1 MIIRLSGGA
10 LDISDE
16 NVGISWE
23 SIRFSEGISD
33 AFTSDIVIPATSE
46 NIRILNASGLL
57 DSPNQKFGDYITPAT
72 LSMSGMPPMD
82 VRLQV
87 TGVTD
92 DEINVTLY
100 EATIPTEF
108 YDKKLTDIF
117 TDTQDTIW
125 VWSTNTYGN
134 EPAWFKPYYYGMS
147 YSGWRAQYHPV
158 KKLNSIID
166 DINTTSGYTLP
177 HTDDDLFMMASK
189 KFVCPQN
196 PTQVVEWF
204 RSTGTDFNLVGG
216 QHVVN
221 DVEGVDNNTKVMEGG
236 TTQIKFN
243 RHCNAH
249 IRFWWSFRVT
259 ASAPTHRVTVYKNGD
274 FLTSF
279 ALSTAYWL
287 HDMGVGTTIDTTFE
301 AGDVLTMTCPETLGL
316 KANDVFML
324 ATYNDYEI
332 DENDY
337 GTELLYRGN
346 HPALHWFPTNNLAD
360 AENMWFDYRTWTK
373 EVGVDSISHET
384 VYRSIFLPY
393 LGFTYFGY
401 WANVP
406 EISVKDLLYG
416 LCFYMNK
423 KVRTQNYNVEFVD
436 PDTAVEIEGIVTDKQ
451 PVSDKLGRTNIIK
464 WLGDDPNPLRIEFN
478 NRFLSDSVTLHESPF
493 AYVGGQNNPIGT
505 IPRAVVPQ
513 YKLEQDSNGDWQ
525 VKYDE
530 VEGLVLVRYATD
542 RWGRYYMGQPAS
554 LTDLGIGKLNT
565 VMQCTIE
572 TFSNVFGYDY
582 VYLDGRK
589 YMVISGDRDAETGLT
604 TLETLLMSTSVP
616 DKWNIIIIGTITGI
630 AMTECNT
637 PTVYWRDSS
646 NVKTKKKLVVYRQG
660 DTEIPK
666 VTIDTLDSSS
676 KEIKGSFSVV
686 EGNEGVGAIYAE
698 YDVTD
703 NDGSFE
709 LSELPDGMYRI
720 SLTSITDDDR
730 YSSTSSD
737 VYYNM
742 ANTCGQAQPEMP
754 KVSFTE
760 RTELCS
766 SDIEKRISEAASEKR
781 YHYLGIADMS
791 INSTDTNAQI
801 LYRFVDET
809 LDIDGSHIFNN
820 IDVKEWLPYNNPVP
834 FNFYV
839 IENTQDFGSYKIQAK
854 AVGVNGVE
862 SEIQDVIFSGHEPTN
877 C

>member
-23 SIRFSEGISD
+23 SIRFSGGISD

-92 DEINVTLY
+92 DEISVTLY

-134 EPAWFKPYYYGMS
+134 EPTYFKPYYYGMN
-147 YSGWRAQYHPV
+147 YSGYRAQYHPV
-158 KKLNSIID
+158 KRLNTIID
-166 DINTTSGYTLP
+166 DINTATGYTLP
-177 HTDDDLFMMASK
+177 HTDNDLFMMASK
-189 KFVCPQN
+189 KCVCPQN
-196 PTQVVEWF
+196 PIQVIEWW
-204 RSTGTDFNLVGG
+204 RDTGNYFNLAGG

-221 DVEGVDNNTKVMEGG
+221 DVEGIDNNTKVMESS
-236 TTQIKFN
+236 TQQVKFN
-243 RHCNAH
+243 RHCRAE
-249 IRFWWSFRVT
+249 IKTWWSFKVDHTTQNYDIHIR
-259 ASAPTHRVTVYKNGD
+259 KNGVDLTMFYMDTSYYDHD
-274 FLTSF
+274 FG
-279 ALSTAYWL
+279 AASTI
-287 HDMGVGTTIDTTFE
+287 TTTFE
-301 AGDVLTMTCPETLGL
+301 AGDTLEIWGNFNL
-316 KANDVFML
+316 AIKANDIITVI
-324 ATYNDYEI
+324 TYSDYEI

-346 HPALHWFPTNNLAD
+346 HPSLHFFPTNDVAD
-360 AENMWFDYRTWTK
+360 AEDMWFDYRTWTK
-373 EVGVDSISHET
+373 QIGTDTSQFPARPI
-384 VYRSIFLPY
+384 YRSITVPY
-393 LGFTYFGY
+393 VGFCYFGY

-416 LCFYMNK
+416 LCFYMDK
-423 KVRTQNYNVEFVD
+423 KVKTDNYDVEFVSAD
-436 PDTAVEIEGIVTDKQ
+436 SGVDIEGIVTDKQ

-493 AYVGGQNNPIGT
+493 AYVGGQNNPNGT

-513 YKLEQDSNGDWQ
+513 YTLEQDSNDDWQ

-530 VEGLVLVRYATD
+530 IEGLVLVRYATD

-572 TFSNVFGYDY
+572 TFSNVFGYDF

-630 AMTECNT
+630 ILTECNT

-646 NVKTKKKLVVYRQG
+646 NVRTNKKLVVYRQG
-660 DTEIPK
+660 DGGIPT
-666 VTIDTLDSSS
+666 VSFDTIGVSMD
-676 KEIKGSFSVV
+676 EIKGSYRVV
-686 EGNEGVGAIYAE
+686 EGSEGTETVYAS

-703 NDGSFE
+703 LDSYSLTN
-709 LSELPDGMYRI
+709 LPDGTYRI
-720 SLTSITDDDR
+720 ELISVTEDDKYAGDTSKF
-730 YSSTSSD
+730 
-737 VYYNM
+737 YYKM
-742 ANTCGQAQPEMP
+742 VNTCGHTQPQTP
-754 KVSFTE
+754 TITFTE
-760 RTELCS
+760 RMAGCANEKSAS
-766 SDIEKRISEAASEKR
+766 SAEQRTKTR
-781 YHYLGIADMS
+781 YLGIADMTVAD
-791 INSTDTNAQI
+791 TDTDTT
-801 LYRFVDET
+801 LYYRYVGEIMNEGTPEFEDIT
-809 LDIDGSHIFNN
+809 L
-820 IDVKEWLPYNNPVP
+820 VKWAEYLKPMP
-834 FNFYV
+834 FDFYV
-839 IENTQDFGSYKIQAK
+839 VGDTQTTGSYKIQAK
-854 AVGVNGVE
+854 AVGANGEE
-862 SEIQDVIFSGHEPTN
+862 SFVKEVIFSGHEPTK